1 MWLRRTQERP
11 AGTASQRTAE
21 GVVPITKFDKEDMK
35 YKDLLTGFIRL
46 HILHHAAEH
55 EIYGQWM
62 IEELAR
68 HGYKLSPG
76 TLYPLL
82 HGMERK
88 GYLRSR
94 KEHPGRTARTL
105 YRATPLGKRGLA
117 LAKSR
122 VLEFTGEAIRK

>member
-1 MWLRRTQERP
+1 MR
-11 AGTASQRTAE
+11 
-21 GVVPITKFDKEDMK
+21 FN
-35 YKDLLTGFIRL
+35 DLLSGFIRL
-46 HILHHAAEH
+46 HILHHAAEG

-76 TLYPLL
+76 TLYPMLQA
-82 HGMERK
+82 MEQR

-94 KEHPGRTARTL
+94 KQREGRTARTL
-105 YRATPLGKRGLA
+105 YRVTRLGKQGLA

-122 VLEFTGEAIRK
+122 ILEFTGEVMKH